1 MPTDLPLTALRADC
15 SRCFGLCCVAPAF
28 SASVDFAVDKPGGRA
43 CSNLRTDF
51 GCGIHDRLREQG
63 FKGCTVYDCFGAGQ
77 RIAQQTFGG
86 RDWRTSPDLA
96 RPMYAAFAVMRDLH
110 ELLYYVTEAIE
121 LTSAAGVTDA
131 ARPVHADLRSAATR
145 LDDLAGLDAAG
156 LAALDMNAL
165 RGEINPLLL
174 SASSFARS
182 AHPGRELRGADL
194 VGAHLRG
201 ADLRGAS
208 LRGALLIG
216 ADLREADLRT
226 ADLIGADLR
235 GADLSGADLTGA
247 LFVTQA
253 QLDAAQGTSATRV
266 PVHLAPSRYWIQPLS
281 G

>member
-1 MPTDLPLTALRADC
+1 MTADLPLTTLRADC
-15 SRCFGLCCVAPAF
+15 SRCFGLCCVVPSF
-28 SASVDFAVDKPGGRA
+28 SASADFAIDKPGGRA
-43 CSNLRTDF
+43 CPNLRTDF
-51 GCGIHDRLREQG
+51 GCGIHDGLRERG

-77 RIAQQTFGG
+77 RIAQETFGG
-86 RDWRTSPDLA
+86 QDWRGSPDLA

-110 ELLYYVTEAIE
+110 ELLYYVTEA
-121 LTSAAGVTDA
+121 AGLEA
-131 ARPVHADLRSAATR
+131 ARPVYADLRSAAVR
-145 LDDLAGLDAAG
+145 IDDLARLDPAG
-156 LAALDMNAL
+156 LAALDLNAL

-174 SASSFARS
+174 SASTLARS
-182 AHPGRELRGADL
+182 SHPGKELRGADL
-194 VGAHLRG
+194 VGAQLRR

-253 QLDAAQGTSATRV
+253 QLDAAQGNSATRV
-266 PVHLAPSRYWIQPLS
+266 PRHLARSRYWN
-281 G
+281 